1 MRRATRTLSMR
12 SLLAPLIALSLSGC
26 VGLGPAHIGAVKLAA
41 GDGAITIGSFSFP
54 ESVLLAEIYAQA
66 LGSKGFRVKR
76 AFDLGPREL
85 VEPALER
92 GLVEFVP
99 EYLGSSL
106 ELLTRGSA
114 PVSSDPQ
121 TTRARLVDAFNGRGI
136 AVLGSAPAEDAN
148 AIVVT
153 AQTAA
158 ELHLEKISD
167 LFPVAGQLV
176 FGGPPECPSRPLCL
190 PGLERTY
197 GLHFKRFQGLD
208 ASGPLTVSELEAGEI
223 DVALL
228 FTTDGEIRARG
239 FVELADDRGL
249 QPAENV
255 TPVVRGDVIAEYGG
269 RLRLVV
275 DAVSARLNTEAL
287 AHLNG
292 LVSRGETPADV
303 ALAWLRSNGLVPR

>member
-1 MRRATRTLSMR
+1 LV
-12 SLLAPLIALSLSGC
+12 IALLVASSLSAC
-26 VGLGPAHIGAVKLAA
+26 VGMGSAHFGAVRPAA
-41 GDGAITIGSFSFP
+41 GDGAITIASFNFP
-54 ESVLLAEIYAQA
+54 ESVLLGEIYAQA
-66 LGSKGFRVKR
+66 LGSKGFRVER

-85 VEPALER
+85 VEPSLER

-106 ELLTRGSA
+106 AFLNRGPS
-114 PVSSDPQ
+114 PGSSD
-121 TTRARLVDAFNGRGI
+121 AVAAHERLVEAFKRRGI
-136 AVLGSAPAEDAN
+136 AVLATAPAENAN

-158 ELHLEKISD
+158 KYHLEKISA
-167 LFPVAGQLV
+167 LFLVAGRLV

-197 GLHFKRFQGLD
+197 GIHFGRFQGLD
-208 ASGPLTVSELEAGEI
+208 AAGPLTVGELEAGEI

-228 FTTDGEIRARG
+228 FTTDPEIRARG

-249 QPAENV
+249 QPPENV
-255 TPVVRGDVIAEYGG
+255 TPVVRRDVVAEYGN

-292 LVSRGETPADV
+292 LVSRGERPADV
-303 ALAWLRSNGLVPR
+303 ATDWLKSNGLVHT

>member
-1 MRRATRTLSMR
+1 MTKATR
-12 SLLAPLIALSLSGC
+12 APRARLLIALLVASFLSAC
-26 VGLGPAHIGAVKLAA
+26 VGMGPAHFGAVRPAA
-41 GDGAITIGSFSFP
+41 GDGAITIASFNFP

-66 LGSKGFRVKR
+66 LASNGFRVKR

-106 ELLTRGSA
+106 RFLAQGAA
-114 PVSSDPQ
+114 PVSSDPH
-121 TTRARLVDAFNGRGI
+121 TTHERLVDAFDKRGI
-136 AVLGSAPAEDAN
+136 AVMGSAPAEDAN

-158 ELHLEKISD
+158 KYHLEKISD
-167 LFPVAGQLV
+167 LFLVASRLV

-190 PGLERTY
+190 PGFERTY
-197 GLHFKRFQGLD
+197 GLHFERFQGLD
-208 ASGPLTVSELEAGEI
+208 AAGPLTVGELEAGEI

-228 FTTDGEIRARG
+228 FTTDSEIRARG

-249 QPAENV
+249 QPPENV
-255 TPVVRGDVIAEYGG
+255 TPVVRRDVVAEFGS

-275 DAVSARLNTEAL
+275 DSVSASLNTETL

-292 LVSRGETPADV
+292 LVSRGESPANV
-303 ALAWLRSNGLVPR
+303 ATDWLQSNGLVHG